1 MLIGRFLLTPALHI
15 MMESETGRK
24 IREVMN
30 ECAAY
35 SKQFPKSQR
44 LKAYRECLKQRL
56 KTIEA
61 V

>member
-1 MLIGRFLLTPALHI
+1 MPSGNNTV
-15 MMESETGRK
+15 K
-24 IREVMN
+24 NKVREIMN

-56 KTIEA
+56 KAIEA
-61 V
+61 G